1 MKKLVLVA
9 LVAIVSVC
17 FSASAFAD
25 SLAPGAKTSCNNAK
39 SITLEASGSSS
50 AGDRDNANVVIWKS
64 SNATTVPI
72 SLGGDDHGIP
82 GGAFGNKAD
91 NLTKKGWL
99 ASATNMSE
107 KHSKG
112 RKKVVLTSQPNFSRG
127 DSIGDISGEVRITN
141 TGTVGVNVTC
151 G

>member
-1 MKKLVLVA
+1 MKKLVLLA

-25 SLAPGAKTSCNNAK
+25 NLAPGAKTSCNNAK
-39 SITLEASGSSS
+39 SITLEVAGTSN
-50 AGDRDNANVVIWKS
+50 AGDRDNANVVLWKS
-64 SNATTVPI
+64 SNATTVVI
-72 SLGGDDHGIP
+72 SLGGDDQGIP
-82 GGAFGNKAD
+82 GGAFGNKKDSA
-91 NLTKKGWL
+91 KWM

-112 RKKVVLTSQPNFSRG
+112 AKKVVLHSQPNFSRG
-127 DSIGDISGEVRITN
+127 DSIGDISGEVRLTN
-141 TGTVGVNVTC
+141 TGTVAVNVTC

>member
-17 FSASAFAD
+17 FTASAFAGEIK
-25 SLAPGAKTSCNNAK
+25 PGEKTSCNNAK
-39 SITLEASGSSS
+39 SITLEATGASN
-50 AGDRDNANVVIWKS
+50 AGDRSNANAVIWKS

-72 SLGGDDHGIP
+72 SLGAQEEHGIP
-82 GGAFGNKAD
+82 GGAFGNKKD
-91 NLTKKGWL
+91 PTKWM
-99 ASATNMSE
+99 AHATNMSE
-107 KHSKG
+107 KHSMG
-112 RKKVVLTSQPNFSRG
+112 RGKVVLMSQPNFSRG

-141 TGTVGVNVTC
+141 TGTTGINVTC